1 MLWIPFTVAASLG
14 QVLRN
19 GAQASL
25 TQEIGTLGA
34 TQVRFIFG
42 LPFALALL
50 ALAVG
55 ISDSSLPD
63 VPVVAITWAAGGAL
77 CQIGATALML
87 VVMNRRSFSVAYA
100 YIKTEPIIVAVAGFL
115 LLGDQLTPTSW
126 IAVAIVTAGVVI
138 ASVPPGQFGTLLREG
153 RMIAFGLTSGLLF
166 GLSAIAFRAAISA
179 IPDGGFIVRSLET
192 LAISLVIQ
200 SALLGLWLGLR
211 DREAF
216 TGSLRHWRTSLGAGA
231 LGAFASAC
239 WFCAFALTA
248 AANVRSLGLLEMA
261 FAAILAHRM
270 TGKRPAA
277 HEVAGLLVVGLG
289 IFLLLGGGFLLLT
302 RQ

>member
-1 MLWIPFTVAASLG
+1 
-14 QVLRN
+14 
-19 GAQASL
+19 
-25 TQEIGTLGA
+25 
-34 TQVRFIFG
+34 
-42 LPFALALL
+42 
-50 ALAVG
+50 
-55 ISDSSLPD
+55 
-63 VPVVAITWAAGGAL
+63 
-77 CQIGATALML
+77 
-87 VVMNRRSFSVAYA
+87 
-100 YIKTEPIIVAVAGFL
+100 
-115 LLGDQLTPTSW
+115 
-126 IAVAIVTAGVVI
+126 VAIVTAGVVI

-153 RMIAFGLTSGLLF
+153 RMIASGLTSGLLF

-231 LGAFASAC
+231 LGALSSAC